1 MKIISPVLL
10 GLSLAVAGSTLT
22 AAQDAS
28 STSTLPKILQFTIEY
43 TKPYKGGAAHDK
55 TESAFIAAEQKAKF
69 PVYYVA
75 MNSQSGKSRALFMTH
90 YDTFAEWEKDNKI
103 VDNNPTLAAG
113 LENAGLADGAL
124 LDEVDSVVYTY
135 DEDLSFHPHSD
146 LDKHRVYQFSIFHV
160 RPGKQKE
167 WREVVKMVKDAHEKA
182 GTSAHWGMYEIA
194 FGAPDGT
201 FIAITGDPSMSAI
214 DMGYS
219 EDKKFR
225 DAIGGDE
232 GMRKLDQLFGEAVE
246 SSHSELYTVNPK
258 QSYVS
263 DDWIKAD
270 PGFWK
275 PKAADARG
283 KTGCD
288 GAEKDRAVIFCG
300 IQPAFH
306 ADGSAHAG
314 PSAFPRVPSSDCKRC
329 L

>member
-22 AAQDAS
+22 VAQDAS
-28 STSTLPKILQFTIEY
+28 TTSPLPKILQFTIEY

-69 PVYYVA
+69 PVYYIA
-75 MNSQSGKSRALFMTH
+75 MNSMSGKARALFMTR
-90 YDTFAEWEKDNKI
+90 YDSFADWEKDNKL
-103 VDNNPTLAAG
+103 VDSNPTLGAG
-113 LENAGLADGAL
+113 LERAGLADGEL

-146 LDKHRVYQFSIFHV
+146 LDKHRVYQISVFHV

-201 FIAITGDPSMSAI
+201 FIALTGDPSMSAI
-214 DMGYS
+214 DLGYS
-219 EDKKFR
+219 EDKKFV
-225 DAIGGDE
+225 AALGGDE
-232 GMRKLDQLFGEAVE
+232 GMRKLDEKFGDAVE
-246 SSHSELYTVNPK
+246 SSHSELFTVNPK

-270 PGFWK
+270 PGFWR
-275 PKAADARG
+275 PKAA
-283 KTGCD
+283 TM
-288 GAEKDRAVIFCG
+288 
-300 IQPAFH
+300 PA
-306 ADGSAHAG
+306 AKPAAMA
-314 PSAFPRVPSSDCKRC
+314 PKKPTP
-329 L
+329 

>member
-1 MKIISPVLL
+1 
-10 GLSLAVAGSTLT
+10 
-22 AAQDAS
+22 
-28 STSTLPKILQFTIEY
+28 
-43 TKPYKGGAAHDK
+43 
-55 TESAFIAAEQKAKF
+55 
-69 PVYYVA
+69 
-75 MNSQSGKSRALFMTH
+75 MTH

-113 LENAGLADGAL
+113 LENAGVADGAL
-124 LDEVDSVVYTY
+124 LDEVDSLVFTY
-135 DEDLSFHPHSD
+135 DEDLSFHPHGD

-160 RPGKQKE
+160 RAGKQKE

-194 FGAPDGT
+194 FGAQDGT

-275 PKAADARG
+275 PKAMMPAAKPAAMAPK
-283 KTGCD
+283 KT
-288 GAEKDRAVIFCG
+288 A
-300 IQPAFH
+300 Q
-306 ADGSAHAG
+306 
-314 PSAFPRVPSSDCKRC
+314 
-329 L
+329 

>member
-10 GLSLAVAGSTLT
+10 GLSLAVAGSTFT

-55 TESAFIAAEQKAKF
+55 TESAFIAAEEKAKF

-75 MNSQSGKSRALFMTH
+75 MNSQSGKARALFMTR
-90 YDTFAEWEKDNKI
+90 YDSFADWEKDNKL
-103 VDNNPTLAAG
+103 VDSNPTLGAG
-113 LENAGLADGAL
+113 LERAGLADGEL

-135 DEDLSFHPHSD
+135 DDDLSFHPHTD
-146 LDKHRVYQFSIFHV
+146 LDKHRVYQISIFHV

-194 FGAPDGT
+194 FGAQDGT
-201 FIAITGDPSMSAI
+201 FIALTGDPSMSAI
-214 DMGYS
+214 DLGYA
-219 EDKKFR
+219 EDKKFV
-225 DAIGGDE
+225 AALGGEE

-246 SSHSELYTVNPK
+246 SSHSELFTVNPK

-270 PGFWK
+270 PGFWRPK
-275 PKAADARG
+275 PAAA
-283 KTGCD
+283 
-288 GAEKDRAVIFCG
+288 
-300 IQPAFH
+300 PA
-306 ADGSAHAG
+306 APAAA
-314 PSAFPRVPSSDCKRC
+314 PKKPAQ
-329 L
+329 

>member
-22 AAQDAS
+22 AAQSAS
-28 STSTLPKILQFTIEY
+28 STSTLPKILQITIEY

-55 TESAFIAAEQKAKF
+55 TESAFIAAETRAKF

-75 MNSQSGKSRALFMTH
+75 MNSLSGKSRALFLTH
-90 YDTFAEWEKDNKI
+90 YDSFAEWEKDNKL
-103 VDNNPTLAAG
+103 VDSNPTLSNG
-113 LENAGLADGAL
+113 LERAGLADGEL
-124 LDEVDSVVYTY
+124 LDEVDQVVYTY
-135 DEDLSFHPHSD
+135 DDDLSYHPHTD
-146 LDKHRVYQFSIFHV
+146 TGKHRVYQISVFHV

-194 FGAPDGT
+194 YGAPDGT
-201 FIAITGDPSMSAI
+201 FIALTGDPSMSAI
-214 DMGYS
+214 DLGYS

-232 GMRKLDQLFGEAVE
+232 GMRKLDEKFGDAVE
-246 SSHSELYTVNPK
+246 SSRSELFVVNPK

-263 DDWIKAD
+263 DDWVKAD

-275 PKAADARG
+275 PKPAAA
-283 KTGCD
+283 
-288 GAEKDRAVIFCG
+288 
-300 IQPAFH
+300 PA
-306 ADGSAHAG
+306 AKPAAAQK
-314 PSAFPRVPSSDCKRC
+314 PAQ
-329 L
+329 

>member
-1 MKIISPVLL
+1 LPPQRVSGKIKEDFLHMKIASPVLL

-22 AAQDAS
+22 AAQDVS

-55 TESAFIAAEQKAKF
+55 TESAFIAAEEKAKF

-75 MNSQSGKSRALFMTH
+75 MNSQSGKSRALFMAH
-90 YDTFAEWEKDNKI
+90 YDTFEEWEKDNKL

-124 LDEVDSVVYTY
+124 LDEVDSLVFTY

-146 LDKHRVYQFSIFHV
+146 LDKHRVYQFSVFQV

-201 FIAITGDPSMSAI
+201 FVAVSGDPSMSAI
-214 DMGYS
+214 DVGYS

-225 DAIGGDE
+225 EAIGGDE
-232 GMRKLDQLFGEAVE
+232 GMRKLDQLFGESVE

-263 DDWIKAD
+263 PDWVKSD
-270 PGFWK
+270 
-275 PKAADARG
+275 
-283 KTGCD
+283 
-288 GAEKDRAVIFCG
+288 
-300 IQPAFH
+300 PAFWRPK
-306 ADGSAHAG
+306 SAAA
-314 PSAFPRVPSSDCKRC
+314 PAKPAAAAKKPTQ
-329 L
+329 

>member
-22 AAQDAS
+22 VAQDAS
-28 STSTLPKILQFTIEY
+28 TTSPLPKILQFTIEY

-69 PVYYVA
+69 PVYYIA
-75 MNSQSGKSRALFMTH
+75 MNSMSGKARALFMTR
-90 YDTFAEWEKDNKI
+90 YDSFADWEKDNKL
-103 VDNNPTLAAG
+103 VDSNPTLGAG
-113 LENAGLADGAL
+113 LERAGLADGEL

-135 DEDLSFHPHSD
+135 EEDLSFHPHSD
-146 LDKHRVYQFSIFHV
+146 LDKHRVYQISVFHV

-201 FIAITGDPSMSAI
+201 FIALTGDPSMSAI
-214 DMGYS
+214 DLGYS
-219 EDKKFR
+219 EDKKFV
-225 DAIGGDE
+225 AALGGDE
-232 GMRKLDQLFGEAVE
+232 GMRKLDEKFGDAVE
-246 SSHSELYTVNPK
+246 SSHSELFTVNPK

-270 PGFWK
+270 PGFWR
-275 PKAADARG
+275 PKAA
-283 KTGCD
+283 TM
-288 GAEKDRAVIFCG
+288 
-300 IQPAFH
+300 PA
-306 ADGSAHAG
+306 AKPAAMA
-314 PSAFPRVPSSDCKRC
+314 PKKPTP
-329 L
+329 

>member
-28 STSTLPKILQFTIEY
+28 TTSTLPKILQFTVEY

-55 TESAFIAAEQKAKF
+55 TESAFIAAEEKAKF

-75 MNSQSGKSRALFMTH
+75 MNSLSGKSRALFMTH
-90 YDTFAEWEKDNKI
+90 YDSFAEWEKDNKL
-103 VDNNPTLAAG
+103 VDANPALSAG
-113 LENAGLADGAL
+113 LERAGLADGEL
-124 LDEVDSVVYTY
+124 LDEVDQMVFTY

-146 LDKHRVYQFSIFHV
+146 LQNHRVYQISVFHV

-201 FIAITGDPSMSAI
+201 FILLTGDPSMSAI
-214 DMGYS
+214 DLGYS
-219 EDKKFR
+219 EDTKFR

-232 GMRKLDQLFGEAVE
+232 GMRKLDEKFGDAVE
-246 SSHSELYTVNPK
+246 SSRSELFQVNPK

-270 PGFWK
+270 PEFWR
-275 PKAADARG
+275 PKAA
-283 KTGCD
+283 
-288 GAEKDRAVIFCG
+288 VV
-300 IQPAFH
+300 PA
-306 ADGSAHAG
+306 AAPAAKPASAAKM
-314 PSAFPRVPSSDCKRC
+314 PTQ
-329 L
+329 

>member
-1 MKIISPVLL
+1 MKVISPVVL
-10 GLSLAVAGSTLT
+10 GLSLAVAGSTLA

-55 TESAFIAAEQKAKF
+55 TESAFIAAEEKAKF
-69 PVYYVA
+69 PVYYIA
-75 MNSQSGKSRALFMTH
+75 MNSQSGKARALFMTH
-90 YDTFAEWEKDNKI
+90 YDSFEEWEKDNKL
-103 VDNNPTLAAG
+103 VDNNPTLSAG
-113 LENAGLADGAL
+113 LERAGLADGEL

-135 DEDLSFHPHSD
+135 DDDLSFHPHTD
-146 LDKHRVYQFSIFHV
+146 LDKHRVYQISIFHV

-201 FIAITGDPSMSAI
+201 FIALTGDPSMSAI
-214 DMGYS
+214 DLGYA
-219 EDKKFR
+219 EDKKFV
-225 DAIGGDE
+225 AALGGDE
-232 GMRKLDQLFGEAVE
+232 GMRKLDQLFGDAVE
-246 SSHSELYTVNPK
+246 SSHSELFTVNPK

-275 PKAADARG
+275 PKPAAA
-283 KTGCD
+283 
-288 GAEKDRAVIFCG
+288 
-300 IQPAFH
+300 PAKP
-306 ADGSAHAG
+306 AAAAK
-314 PSAFPRVPSSDCKRC
+314 PPTQ
-329 L
+329 